1 MYPSNKRMVRE
12 ALIYFS
18 DPCIYI
24 LSNNTAELS
33 PKLKS
38 YLKDTYIWLTYRGN
52 RQLKRLI
59 FLHISAFVNARISIG
74 TILFGSRH

>member
-1 MYPSNKRMVRE
+1 MVRE
-12 ALIYFS
+12 VLTFFS
-18 DPCIYI
+18 DPCICI

-59 FLHISAFVNARISIG
+59 FLHISAFVNARIAIG